1 MALYILNRV
10 LYIILVLF
18 VVSFLIFFATHVL
31 PGSAATLIL
40 GEFATK
46 ESLETLEREMGLDK
60 PFYVQYAHWVRTVMS
75 GHWGDSLIM
84 KQPVATVI
92 KLRLKNS
99 AFLALFSLTAVVFL
113 GIPLGTLAG
122 LRQRSKLDLAIVT
135 GSYVAIS
142 IPDFVTGILLILILA
157 GPGSQVLPTGGYA
170 ELSSGFSPWLKH
182 LILPSATLTLILLAH
197 VVRQTRSGVIDVL
210 KSNYIRTARLKGA
223 SEKRVILSHTLRNG
237 LLPTITVLAMDLGYL
252 MGSIVIVEEVFAYPG
267 MGRLIIYAITNR
279 DIPLLEM
286 AVLIIAA
293 VYTLSNFVADLLYIY
308 LDPRI
313 RYR

>member
-1 MALYILNRV
+1 MGLYILNRI
-10 LYIILVLF
+10 LSIFLVLL
-18 VVSFLIFFATHVL
+18 VVSFIIFFTTHIL

-46 ESLETLEREMGLDK
+46 ESLQTLEREMGLDK
-60 PFYVQYAHWVRTVMS
+60 PFYVQYFNWAKGIFS
-75 GHWGDSLIM
+75 GNWGDSFVM
-84 KQPVATVI
+84 KQPVASVI
-92 KLRLKNS
+92 KLRVKNS
-99 AFLALFSLTAVVFL
+99 AFLALFSITAVIL
-113 GIPLGTLAG
+113 IGIPLGTLAA
-122 LRQRSKLDLAIVT
+122 LRQKSKADLAIVT
-135 GSYVAIS
+135 GSYIGIS
-142 IPDFVTGILLILILA
+142 IPDFVTGILLILIFA
-157 GPGSQVLPTGGYA
+157 GPSAGIFPTGGYREISA
-170 ELSSGFSPWLKH
+170 GFSTWLKH
-182 LILPSATLTLILLAH
+182 LVLPSTTLTLILLAH
-197 VVRQTRSGVIDVL
+197 VVRQTRSGVIEVL

-223 SEKRVILSHTLRNG
+223 PERRVIVRHTLRNG

-293 VYTLSNFVADLLYIY
+293 IYTVSNFMADLFYMY